1 MIRIKVSCNRAGDRV
16 TGKLRARN
24 RGVEELEKEMIS
36 AVIALWESAD
46 KHLGEGRF
54 MKIVAQAKM
63 SLENRDK
70 ETEA

>member
-36 AVIALWESAD
+36 AVIAL
-46 KHLGEGRF
+46 
-54 MKIVAQAKM
+54 
-63 SLENRDK
+63 
-70 ETEA
+70 